1 MANWALCNPEDQSSD
16 LQHPHDEP
24 SIATHTH
31 IHTHSV
37 DVAEMG
43 GTLGLAGQMGESG
56 SMRDRPKNRVES
68 DEEDTGWNLASSLCV
83 PQHHIQ
89 MQTYTQYPVFTNLL
103 VFYHDAT

>member
-1 MANWALCNPEDQSSD
+1 MDQLANWALCNPEDQSSD

-56 SMRDRPKNRVES
+56 SMRDRPKIGWRVMKKTLGGTWRPPYVPPNTTS
-68 DEEDTGWNLASSLCV
+68 KCRHTHNILCS
-83 PQHHIQ
+83 
-89 MQTYTQYPVFTNLL
+89 QTC
-103 VFYHDAT
+103 

>member
-1 MANWALCNPEDQSSD
+1 MDQLANWVLCNPEDQSSD

-56 SMRDRPKNRVES
+56 SMRDCPKNRVES
-68 DEEDTGWNLASSLCV
+68 DEEDTG
-83 PQHHIQ
+83 
-89 MQTYTQYPVFTNLL
+89 
-103 VFYHDAT
+103 